1 MRKARK
7 RKLKKD
13 ADGNQGEKRGKRLEK
28 YGKQRRWSNDA
39 KQEKL
44 INNLNLRVKMFSN
57 ENQQLKRQMK
67 RQMKRQL
74 SSTLNEFGEL
84 EESPDQSSLS
94 LAVTSA
100 TAKRQAT
107 KQLSVQKLPNRL

>member
-67 RQMKRQL
+67 RQL

-94 LAVTSA
+94 LAATSA
-100 TAKRQAT
+100 TAKWQAT

>member
-67 RQMKRQL
+67 RQL

>member
-28 YGKQRRWSNDA
+28 YGKQQRWSNDA

-57 ENQQLKRQMK
+57 EKQQLK

>member
-67 RQMKRQL
+67 RQL

-107 KQLSVQKLPNRL
+107 KQLSVQKLPN

>member
-67 RQMKRQL
+67 RQL

-107 KQLSVQKLPNRL
+107 KQLSVKKLLNRL

>member
-28 YGKQRRWSNDA
+28 YGKQRRWSNNA

-57 ENQQLKRQMK
+57 ENQQLK